1 MDINVEVKKCV
12 LHPLEYP
19 GCVFATCIY
28 SMSQIDTN
36 ILWRQMEH
44 QFISGHPAFLFTL
57 LELLLLLAALR
68 SPIAAVSWAN
78 IWQSCFLLKPKQV
91 AHHHHYIKS
100 HYRWFPISNCQRCLV
115 AVQPN
120 CLAPPPGATGPQC
133 LQRYE
138 ADLTLS
144 SSVGTNSSLG
154 THSTFYWELR
164 QLLNSAFGIIPALLQ
179 LLYLKSKRL
188 QVSDVLQTKTSAQI
202 SVCEYQTP
210 RSRNTVGV
218 KRHTVYLHFALLCII
233 SGWNGRRSG
242 FER

>member
-1 MDINVEVKKCV
+1 MGINVEVKKCV

-91 AHHHHYIKS
+91 AHHHHYINLTIDGF
-100 HYRWFPISNCQRCLV
+100 RFPIVKDAWWQFSLTAWPLPQ
-115 AVQPN
+115 VQ
-120 CLAPPPGATGPQC
+120 LGHSVFRGTK
-133 LQRYE
+133 
-138 ADLTLS
+138 LT
-144 SSVGTNSSLG
+144 
-154 THSTFYWELR
+154 
-164 QLLNSAFGIIPALLQ
+164 
-179 LLYLKSKRL
+179 
-188 QVSDVLQTKTSAQI
+188 
-202 SVCEYQTP
+202 
-210 RSRNTVGV
+210 
-218 KRHTVYLHFALLCII
+218 
-233 SGWNGRRSG
+233 
-242 FER
+242 